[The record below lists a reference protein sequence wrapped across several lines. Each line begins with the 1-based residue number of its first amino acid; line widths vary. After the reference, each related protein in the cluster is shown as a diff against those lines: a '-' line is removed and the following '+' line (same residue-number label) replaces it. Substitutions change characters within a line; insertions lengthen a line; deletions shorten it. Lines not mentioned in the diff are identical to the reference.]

1 MAAEQHVSLRFHI
14 LRVSQTREGVIDDL
28 DQRVLTTNLFRFS
41 EVKEVQRGKEMDMS

>member
-28 DQRVLTTNLFRFS
+28 DQCVLTTDLLRFPD
-41 EVKEVQRGKEMDMS
+41 VKDVQRGKATDMS